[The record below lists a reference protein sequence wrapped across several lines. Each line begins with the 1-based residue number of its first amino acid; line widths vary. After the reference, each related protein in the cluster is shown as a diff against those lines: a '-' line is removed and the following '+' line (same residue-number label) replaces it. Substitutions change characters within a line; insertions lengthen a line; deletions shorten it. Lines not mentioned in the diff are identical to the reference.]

1 MLRPILTGVT
11 DYIST
16 GLDYLVI
23 LMIIFSRVKP
33 QDRWLVLIGDFIGT
47 LILVGSS
54 LALAFF
60 LGFVPTPWVLG
71 LLGLIPIYLGIK
83 LGLQGDDDDVAA
95 VERRVSQP
103 RGLIASV
110 VLITVATCGA
120 DNIGIYVPL
129 FTTVAASQIP
139 LILITFAGMVVVFWE
154 LGFRLATLPVI
165 AGVLEKWGRHLT
177 VVVYILLGGYI
188 LWDNGTIHQLL
199 RWLWT

>member
-139 LILITFAGMVVVFWE
+139 LILITFAGMAVVFWE

-199 RWLWT
+199 RWL

>member
-1 MLRPILTGVT
+1 
-11 DYIST
+11 
-16 GLDYLVI
+16 
-23 LMIIFSRVKP
+23 
-33 QDRWLVLIGDFIGT
+33 
-47 LILVGSS
+47 
-54 LALAFF
+54 
-60 LGFVPTPWVLG
+60 
-71 LLGLIPIYLGIK
+71 
-83 LGLQGDDDDVAA
+83 VAA

-103 RGLIASV
+103 RGLIANV

-129 FTTVAASQIP
+129 FTTVATSQIP

-199 RWLWT
+199 RWL

>member
-129 FTTVAASQIP
+129 FTTVA
-139 LILITFAGMVVVFWE
+139 TRV
-154 LGFRLATLPVI
+154 RLKT
-165 AGVLEKWGRHLT
+165 T
-177 VVVYILLGGYI
+177 
-188 LWDNGTIHQLL
+188 
-199 RWLWT
+199 

>member
-11 DYIST
+11 AYIST

-54 LALAFF
+54 LTLAFF

-110 VLITVATCGA
+110 TLITVATCGA

-129 FTTVAASQIP
+129 FTTVATRDC
-139 LILITFAGMVVVFWE
+139 L
-154 LGFRLATLPVI
+154 
-165 AGVLEKWGRHLT
+165 K
-177 VVVYILLGGYI
+177 
-188 LWDNGTIHQLL
+188 
-199 RWLWT
+199 

>member
-1 MLRPILTGVT
+1 MLQPILTGVT
-11 DYIST
+11 AYIST

-103 RGLIASV
+103 RGLIANV

-129 FTTVAASQIP
+129 STTVATSQIP

-199 RWLWT
+199 RWL

>member
-11 DYIST
+11 AYIST

-54 LALAFF
+54 LTLAFF

-95 VERRVSQP
+95 VERRVSQS
-103 RGLIASV
+103 RGLMASV

-129 FTTVAASQIP
+129 FTTVATSQIP

>member
-60 LGFVPTPWVLG
+60 LGFVPTPW
-71 LLGLIPIYLGIK
+71 
-83 LGLQGDDDDVAA
+83 
-95 VERRVSQP
+95 
-103 RGLIASV
+103 
-110 VLITVATCGA
+110 
-120 DNIGIYVPL
+120 
-129 FTTVAASQIP
+129 
-139 LILITFAGMVVVFWE
+139 
-154 LGFRLATLPVI
+154 
-165 AGVLEKWGRHLT
+165 
-177 VVVYILLGGYI
+177 
-188 LWDNGTIHQLL
+188 
-199 RWLWT
+199 

>member
-11 DYIST
+11 AYIST
-16 GLDYLVI
+16 GLNYLVI
-23 LMIIFSRVKP
+23 LMIIFSRVKH

-95 VERRVSQP
+95 GERRVSQP
-103 RGLIASV
+103 RGLIANV

-188 LWDNGTIHQLL
+188 LWDNGTIHPLL
-199 RWLWT
+199 RWL